1 MCAFPHLDLGA
12 ALTALKD
19 IVVAV
24 VAIVTATAAV
34 RGLRKWREELHGK
47 AAFDVARGL
56 IRATYRLRDELQS
69 FRSPFVR
76 GSEFPADYQS
86 FAQNAPYIDAQ
97 AWAHVY
103 KNRWEPVA
111 VALREFDAQVLEGE
125 ALWGAQIRDRA
136 QNLRTC
142 AHTVFVAIE
151 STIEDKAAGGEHFK
165 ADPGFARRMRAT
177 IAASASAPDNELS
190 NQIARAVGDLE
201 ADLRQHL
208 TR

>member
-1 MCAFPHLDLGA
+1 MCALLSLELGP

-19 IVVAV
+19 IVVAIA
-24 VAIVTATAAV
+24 AIVTATAAV

-47 AAFDVARGL
+47 TAFDVARGL

-76 GSEFPADYQS
+76 GSEFPQDYQS
-86 FAQNAPYIDAQ
+86 FAQNPHYVDAQ

-111 VALREFDAQVLEGE
+111 VALREFDAQALEAE

-142 AHTVFVAIE
+142 AHTVFIAIE
-151 STIEDKAAGGEHFK
+151 STIDDKAAGGEHFR
-165 ADPGFARRMRAT
+165 AAPDFGRRTRAT
-177 IAASASAPDNELS
+177 LAASASASDNDLS

-201 ADLRQHL
+201 ADLRRYL